1 MLLALKEVL
10 IDLWYFALGRES
22 STIEGRNAGW
32 SASPPVVPLHDLVVP
47 PIQPIVGSQAAYV
60 ISESANCLSR
70 PVQSFDGVVGR
81 FVYAQKVFVD
91 MSEGIFAHVSTS
103 HISGWVDVSQLTDDK
118 FRVIPQF
125 VSAVVYDMLHAE
137 TIKLRK
143 LTHDEQLGNVLHLPL
158 QGLEYILFRLK
169 EQNITVDWQG
179 LRPRLAGSWQ
189 TMLRGVKGVTMNIEP
204 KTGSVLESSGTE
216 TKPFLAYVE
225 SVSPDSFLTIA
236 SVGRIHEGEFLRE
249 EVPKSQWIE
258 WRPVF
263 ISFS

>member
-1 MLLALKEVL
+1 MLPALKEVL
-10 IDLWYFALGRES
+10 VDLWLFALGRES
-22 STIEGRNAGW
+22 YTIEGRDTNV
-32 SASPPVVPLHDLVVP
+32 SKSPPVVPLHDLVVP

-60 ISESANCLSR
+60 ISDFANCLSR
-70 PVQSFDGVVGR
+70 PVKSFDGVVGQ
-81 FVYAQKVFVD
+81 FTYAQKVFVD

-103 HISGWVDVSQLTDDK
+103 HLSGWVEVSQLTDDK

-125 VSAVVYDMLHAE
+125 ATAVVYDMLHAE

-158 QGLEYILFRLK
+158 QGLEYMLFRLK
-169 EQNITVDWQG
+169 EQNISIDWKG
-179 LRPRLAGSWQ
+179 KRPRLAGDWQ
-189 TMLRGVKGVTMNIEP
+189 VILRGIKSITMNIEP

-225 SVSPDSFLTIA
+225 SVSPDSIITIT
-236 SVGRIHEGEFLRE
+236 SVGRVHEGEFLRE